1 MSMISVKAQA
11 DRAILKDSLK
21 RIAEGYDESKKAVEK
36 LISDEGYLESCFL
49 DLTMEISVFY
59 KHIIEAVA
67 VLQQK

>member
-1 MSMISVKAQA
+1 M
-11 DRAILKDSLK
+11 
-21 RIAEGYDESKKAVEK
+21 EK

-67 VLQQK
+67 VLQHKEEESLKKEKEAVWRQIQQFKSEAI